1 MQNKFSLAF
10 LIAMLAFASLCS
22 ARAET
27 TSKLIPIPVYATLPN
42 EGSTWGFMP
51 VYLFVDKETERTQA
65 IMAPDVTW
73 NQVIG
78 TTGTFR
84 YFAYPSDIT
93 GWTVV
98 LSGSTRTN
106 WGGKLEYEHS
116 PVLVGEWTDHVLFR
130 FGRNIFYR
138 FFGIG
143 PDTPEDAQSS
153 HTRLME
159 DLTYRRGMNLL
170 PHFNVGARVRLT
182 QNQIQAIG
190 VSGFPLSTNAF
201 PNTPGMS
208 SPGAISEEQFD
219 LYYDTRKSKDYST
232 EGFYAGLLTGPAQ
245 GITAGTPRFWDT
257 TVEAKE
263 LFTESDR
270 FQAGARVYVHYVNS
284 PQVPFYYQTSLGG
297 SYLMRGFIEDRY
309 IDQGGWTAE
318 FEQRIQLCQTHIYGV
333 TADWRIDP
341 FVAVGQVF
349 GDDSGP
355 FTNVRV
361 VEGLGFRA
369 WVRPNVLG
377 RVDVAYGGV
386 AEGLNTYVELGY
398 PF

>member
-1 MQNKFSLAF
+1 MQNNFRSIIF
-10 LIAMLAFASLCS
+10 IALLLFTAVGS
-22 ARAET
+22 AAADT

-42 EGSTWGFMP
+42 EGSTWGIMP
-51 VYLFVDKETERTQA
+51 VYLFVDPKTERTQG
-65 IMAPDVTW
+65 ILAPDVTW

-84 YFAYPSDIT
+84 YFAYPSDTT
-93 GWTVV
+93 GWEAV

-106 WGGKLEYEHS
+106 WGGHLLWENA
-116 PVLVGEWTDHVLFR
+116 PVLQGEWTDRVLFR

-143 PDTPEDAQSS
+143 ADTEEGAQTS

-159 DLTYRRGMNLL
+159 DLTYRRGVNLL
-170 PHFNVGARVRLT
+170 PHFNIGVRGRLA
-182 QNQIQAIG
+182 QNQVQSIG
-190 VSGFPLSTNAF
+190 VSGYPLSNQVF
-201 PNTPGMS
+201 PTVPGMS
-208 SPGAISEEQFD
+208 SAGAIAEEQLD

-245 GITAGTPRFWDT
+245 GITPGAPRFWDT

-270 FQAGARVYVHYVNS
+270 LQAGARVYVHYVNS

-297 SYLMRGFIEDRY
+297 SFLMRGFIEDRF

-318 FEQRIQLCQTHIYGV
+318 FEQRIQLFQTHIYGV
-333 TADWRIDP
+333 TADWRVDP

-349 GDDSGP
+349 GDDTGP
-355 FTNVRV
+355 FSNVKV
-361 VEGLGFRA
+361 AEGLGFRA

-377 RVDVAYGGV
+377 RVDVAYAG
-386 AEGLNTYVELGY
+386 EGINTYVELGY